1 MIGAYESIMQ
11 IIELF
16 ADISEAASA
25 KKIAADSAEM
35 AMDSV
40 KTATETANTQTKIA
54 NDAAENTSEM
64 GKLGVKEAGAI
75 AGATES
81 GASLPFPANIA
92 AIAAGIAAV
101 VAGFAMVFSCFA
113 DGGIVGGNTTIG
125 DFNLARVNKGEMILN
140 GT

>member
-1 MIGAYESIMQ
+1 MISAYESIMS

-35 AMDSV
+35 AVDSA
-40 KTATETANTQTKIA
+40 KTATETANTQVKIA
-54 NDAAENTSEM
+54 NDTAENTSEI

-75 AGATES
+75 AGATAS

-113 DGGIVGGNTTIG
+113 DGGIVGGKTTIG